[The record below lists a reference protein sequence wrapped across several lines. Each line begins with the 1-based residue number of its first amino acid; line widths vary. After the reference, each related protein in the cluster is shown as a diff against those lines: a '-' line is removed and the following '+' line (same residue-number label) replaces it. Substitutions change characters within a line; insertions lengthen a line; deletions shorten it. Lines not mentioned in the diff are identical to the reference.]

1 MSPIPTPPAL
11 VQARCW
17 NHPSREA
24 VVRCPEC
31 RRFFC
36 RECVTEHQ
44 GRMVCA
50 TCVVQGSVVTR
61 RVERPAAALW
71 ITLALAGVLL
81 AWLVFYYAGLSL
93 ARIPSTFHGGPG

>member
-1 MSPIPTPPAL
+1 MEL
-11 VQARCW
+11 VHQKCRRHAF
-17 NHPSREA
+17 REA
-24 VVRCPEC
+24 VGRCLDC
-31 RRFFC
+31 KNYFC

-44 GRMVCA
+44 GRMICA

-71 ITLALAGVLL
+71 ITLALAGMLL